1 MKVKKVL
8 ITSLLLI
15 LAILLTAGGMI
26 LHDIITRYAR
36 VNLSPRKQTETR
48 DLLNPPEC
56 GWYQLYAY
64 RLEPGSPIDDWHLYI
79 REKDDEGNPYRL
91 ALLEFNLSSYRD
103 RELDDAAKENIRN
116 VLANFQKTE
125 AKVILRFLYDW
136 DGKGM
141 ETEPETISIIKRHME
156 QASQAF
162 NPFHKIIHTTQ
173 GIFVGSWGE
182 MHTSKHLA
190 VEDMTDLLLHYA
202 SVTEESIYLAVRT
215 PSHYRSIMEEMEQNA
230 SRYEKYGISRE
241 LLATRLG
248 LFNDGMLGS
257 ISDVGTY
264 HEADIAATRK
274 EGKEIRKKEI
284 AFQNA
289 LCLQVPNGGESVN
302 DNPYNDGKKAV
313 DDLRAMRVSY
323 LNQIY
328 DEKVIKKWKDST
340 YAGKDSLYRGMS
352 TYDYISRHLGPRF
365 VLQDTTLHHKPYQKG
380 NARGSV
386 TIKNVGF
393 SNLYHEKKADLCLV
407 SKKTGKKASLFST
420 TEKSS
425 EYQPCRWMPG
435 ETVTLP
441 FEINPFQYEPGEYIL
456 LFSLSDPESGE
467 CLLLANDSFDQGR
480 GGYLLGDITIEHH

>member
-1 MKVKKVL
+1 M
-8 ITSLLLI
+8 
-15 LAILLTAGGMI
+15 
-26 LHDIITRYAR
+26 HDIITRYAQ
-36 VNLSPRKQTETR
+36 VTLSPRNQAETSA
-48 DLLNPPEC
+48 LLNTPEC

-64 RLEPGSPIDDWHLYI
+64 RLEPDTPIDEWNLYI
-79 REKDDEGNPYRL
+79 REQDEDGNPYRL

-103 RELDDAAKENIRN
+103 RDLDDAAKENIQN
-116 VLANFQKTE
+116 VLANFQKTK

-141 ETEPETISIIKRHME
+141 ESEPENISVIKRHME

-162 NPFHKIIHTTQ
+162 NPFHQIIHTTQ

-215 PSHYRSIMEEMEQNA
+215 PSHYRSIMEEMEQHA
-230 SRYEKYGISRE
+230 ERYGSYGISRE
-241 LLATRLG
+241 QLATRLG

-257 ISDVGTY
+257 VSDVGTY
-264 HEADIAATRK
+264 HEADIAATKK
-274 EGKEIRKKEI
+274 EGKNIRKKEI

-289 LCLQVPNGGESVN
+289 LCLQVPNGGEAVN
-302 DNPYNDGKKAV
+302 DNPYNNGKRAIS
-313 DDLRAMRVSY
+313 DLRAMRVSY

-328 DEKVIKKWKDST
+328 DEKVIQKWKKST
-340 YAGKDSLYRGMS
+340 YSGESSLYQGMS
-352 TYDYISRHLGPRF
+352 IYDYISRHLGPRF
-365 VLQDTTLHHKPYQKG
+365 VLQDTALHYKPYQKG

-393 SNLYHEKKADLCLV
+393 SKLYHEKKADIYLV
-407 SKKTGKKASLFST
+407 SKKNGKKASLFST
-420 TEKSS
+420 TEKSE
-425 EYQPCRWMPG
+425 EYQPCRWAPG
-435 ETVTLP
+435 ETATLP
-441 FEINPFQYEPGEYIL
+441 FELDPFDYEAGEYTL

-467 CLLLANDSFDQGR
+467 CLLLANDSFDQGLE
-480 GGYLLGDITIEHH
+480 GYVLGEITIEHH

>member
-1 MKVKKVL
+1 M
-8 ITSLLLI
+8 
-15 LAILLTAGGMI
+15 
-26 LHDIITRYAR
+26 HDIITRYAQ
-36 VNLSPRKQTETR
+36 VALSPRKQVETTA
-48 DLLNPPEC
+48 LLNTPEC

-64 RLEPGSPIDDWHLYI
+64 RLEPGTPIDDWHLYI
-79 REKDDEGNPYRL
+79 REQDEDGNPYRL

-103 RELDDAAKENIRN
+103 RDLDDSAKENIRN
-116 VLANFQKTE
+116 ILGNFQKTK

-141 ETEPETISIIKRHME
+141 ETEPETLSVIKGHME

-182 MHTSKHLA
+182 MHSSRYLA
-190 VEDMTDLLLHYA
+190 VEDMTELLLHYA

-215 PSHYRSIMEEMEQNA
+215 PSHYRSIMEEMEQHA
-230 SRYEKYGISRE
+230 ERYESYGISRE
-241 LLATRLG
+241 QLATRLG

-257 ISDVGTY
+257 VSDVGTY
-264 HEADIAATRK
+264 HQADIAATKK

-284 AFQNA
+284 AFQNE
-289 LCLQVPNGGESVN
+289 LCLQVPNGGEAVN
-302 DNPYNDGKKAV
+302 DNPYNNGKKAV
-313 DDLRAMRVSY
+313 SDLRAMRVSY

-328 DEKVIKKWKDST
+328 DEKVIQKWKESP
-340 YAGKDSLYRGMS
+340 YAGTDSLYQGMS
-352 TYDYISRHLGPRF
+352 TYDYISRHLGPRL
-365 VLQDTTLHHKPYQKG
+365 VLQGADLRYKPYQKK

-407 SKKTGKKASLFST
+407 SKKTGKKASLLSIT
-420 TEKSS
+420 DKSS
-425 EYQPCRWMPG
+425 EYQPCRWAPG

-441 FEINPFQYEPGEYIL
+441 FEINPYDYEAGEYTL

-467 CLLLANDSFDQGR
+467 NLLLANDSFDQGR
-480 GGYLLGDITIEHH
+480 GGYVLGDITIDHH